1 MRTPASNYVP
11 QTGSNRWAIVMWL
24 AVATLSLL
32 FVTTIIA
39 APMAAA
45 AHYQAFART
54 IYKAFSHLCH
64 QLPERSFFLHEHPFA
79 VCARCTGIYA
89 GFAAAALVYPLVKPL
104 RQTETPA
111 RKWLFL
117 AAAPLAI
124 DWSIEF
130 FGIANNTHT
139 SRFLTGALLGATAV
153 FFVLPGLIEL
163 TLRDW
168 RKRDPSP
175 KAMPL
180 TTTGLSNGNAPSD
193 YSAPH
198 RRI

>member
-1 MRTPASNYVP
+1 
-11 QTGSNRWAIVMWL
+11 MWL
-24 AVATLSLL
+24 AVATLSCL
-32 FVTTIIA
+32 FVAAIIA
-39 APMAAA
+39 APFASAGD
-45 AHYQAFART
+45 YQALAGT
-54 IYKAFSHLCH
+54 IYKAFSYLCH
-64 QLPERSFFLHEHPFA
+64 QIPDRSFFVDEHPFA

-89 GFAAAALVYPLVKPL
+89 GFAAAAFFYPLIRPL

-163 TLRDW
+163 SLREW
-168 RKRDPSP
+168 RKRGPSP
-175 KAMPL
+175 KVMPL
-180 TTTGLSNGNAPSD
+180 TTAGLSSDSAPSD